1 MGVFSESDIEINLH
15 FNGKLLKTSILSSF
29 FFFPLSSV
37 ASAEKVGLNISKN
50 LF

>member
-29 FFFPLSSV
+29 FFPLPSV